1 MENERK
7 VDRVWFDPVCLLH
20 KRISTRFL
28 SLSPFFL
35 FLALLRR
42 LVLWET
48 LTLNSSFQPRISQN
62 MVQSLL
68 FIVLNMN
75 LALKF
80 TNPSWGNVNLGFACG
95 FRTVL
100 VLAFLLIQIFSW
112 MLLYIDSLV
121 YNDWCTLWTSESLT
135 VFWKF
140 LGFLQFRTKTLWI
153 RTGLHCSEIHG
164 CFWTYKDEVFVFTWV
179 SIGGLS

>member
-1 MENERK
+1 MENEKR

-28 SLSPFFL
+28 SLSSFFL

-68 FIVLNMN
+68 FIVLNTD

-80 TNPSWGNVNLGFACG
+80 TNPSWGDVNLGFACG
-95 FRTVL
+95 FWTVL
-100 VLAFLLIQIFSW
+100 VLAFFDSNLFLNASVYWFVGLQRLIHVVNLGIFESFLEIFRVSSISNQNSLNPHW
-112 MLLYIDSLV
+112 FTLFWDSRL
-121 YNDWCTLWTSESLT
+121 
-135 VFWKF
+135 F
-140 LGFLQFRTKTLWI
+140 LN
-153 RTGLHCSEIHG
+153 
-164 CFWTYKDEVFVFTWV
+164 V
-179 SIGGLS
+179 